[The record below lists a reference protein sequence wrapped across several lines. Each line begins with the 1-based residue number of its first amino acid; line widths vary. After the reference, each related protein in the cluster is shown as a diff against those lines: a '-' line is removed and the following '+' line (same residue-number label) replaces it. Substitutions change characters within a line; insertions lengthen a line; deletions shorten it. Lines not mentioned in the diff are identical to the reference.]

1 LIDRKGYFV
10 ALKNLGMESEEW
22 SGGSLGSAQL
32 ESDPVLGGKVIDFE
46 FAKRAMDQTGRSH
59 RQHRLWVRESS
70 RLPDLAAE
78 DWFDWTALCA
88 LFGGVAL
95 LPFLA
100 ILLFG

>member
-1 LIDRKGYFV
+1 MKGIRV

-22 SGGSLGSAQL
+22 SDRSPGRAQDKP
-32 ESDPVLGGKVIDFE
+32 DPVLRGKIIDFE
-46 FAKRAMDQTGRSH
+46 FAKRAIDQTGGPL
-59 RQHRLWVRESS
+59 RQQRLRAGESS

-88 LFGGVAL
+88 LFGGVAVF
-95 LPFLA
+95 PFLA

>member
-1 LIDRKGYFV
+1 V
-10 ALKNLGMESEEW
+10 ALKNLGRQSEES
-22 SGGSLGSAQL
+22 SGGSLERAQL
-32 ESDPVLGGKVIDFE
+32 QSDPVLSGKVIDFE
-46 FAKRAMDQTGRSH
+46 LAKRAMDQTGRPH
-59 RQHRLWVRESS
+59 RPHRLWVGESS

-95 LPFLA
+95 FPLLA

>member
-1 LIDRKGYFV
+1 MKGIRV

-22 SGGSLGSAQL
+22 PDGSLGRAQD
-32 ESDPVLGGKVIDFE
+32 EPDSVLSGKIIDFE
-46 FAKRAMDQTGRSH
+46 FAKRAMDQTGPPL
-59 RQHRLWVRESS
+59 RQQRLWVGESS

-88 LFGGVAL
+88 LFGGVAVF
-95 LPFLA
+95 PFLA

>member
-1 LIDRKGYFV
+1 LEGVFV
-10 ALKNLGMESEEW
+10 ALKNLGKESEEW
-22 SGGSLGSAQL
+22 SDGSLGRAQL
-32 ESDPVLGGKVIDFE
+32 KLDPVLRSKVIDFE
-46 FAKRAMDQTGRSH
+46 FARRAMDQTGRPY
-59 RQHRLWVRESS
+59 RQQRLWLGEPS

-95 LPFLA
+95 FPFLA